1 MAERE
6 QRRPERAPDFK
17 DARGRPV
24 TLLDPYELN
33 LLRRY
38 DVIPS
43 ETLPVI
49 AVQVGFGLPKWRR
62 RGYVICVLA
71 FLACVVFLVFWK
83 LMRGAG
89 VDAVERVLWPV
100 NLTVF
105 AIGAIQF
112 WRRGRKARAKDICTA
127 MLQHRR
133 CPHCGYDLR
142 MLPSAAKDGTTV
154 CPECGSAW
162 MLEETRTD
170 PVDKEETLAG

>member
-6 QRRPERAPDFK
+6 QPTPGRVPDFK
-17 DARGRPV
+17 DARGRPA

-43 ETLPVI
+43 ETLQLT
-49 AVQVGFGLPKWRR
+49 AGQVGFGLPKWRR

-100 NLTVF
+100 SLTVF

-112 WRRGRKARAKDICTA
+112 WRRGRNARAKDICQV
-127 MLQHRR
+127 MLEHLR

-142 MLPSAAKDGTTV
+142 MLPSAAEDAATV

-162 MLEETRTD
+162 KLEYAQIDRA
-170 PVDKEETLAG
+170 DKEETPPN